1 MSKSKNEAV
10 PVADPAAEIDA
21 VSAGADAATNVD
33 AAAAGAD
40 ATTISS
46 DVPATV
52 PARVLCTSH
61 IGTIGDIIQLPAD
74 VALAYQADGY
84 VDLHPSAVTP
94 DEPAA

>member
-1 MSKSKNEAV
+1 MSKSKNDVV
-10 PVADPAAEIDA
+10 PVADIAAEIDA
-21 VSAGADAATNVD
+21 VSADADSKPTAV
-33 AAAAGAD
+33 
-40 ATTISS
+40 

-74 VALAYQADGY
+74 VALAYQAEGY